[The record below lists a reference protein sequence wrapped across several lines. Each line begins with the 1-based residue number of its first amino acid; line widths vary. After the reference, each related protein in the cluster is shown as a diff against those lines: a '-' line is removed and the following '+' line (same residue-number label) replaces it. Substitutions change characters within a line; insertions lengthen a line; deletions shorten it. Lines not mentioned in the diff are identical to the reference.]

1 MYNENTLWIEV
12 LFLGI
17 YEAEQASEGYEFIS
31 TCYKP
36 KSFELYQLLEPIK
49 ENYQETNANRP
60 QIHQY
65 PWEKFLA
72 DGMKY
77 LLSHNIDCLP
87 PKTDHLYIKTD
98 NGEIVEVNHPT
109 KVEKDYTK
117 PIVRFG
123 MIAGGKNL
131 LTNDYLKSTLSD
143 KCQVLCFDSEIDQV
157 IAAIQGNRTDSFMII
172 RGISDYHDGTLN
184 KDWQPYSALC
194 AAAFMKTIIF
204 KIPKSE
210 TETDA

>member
-1 MYNENTLWIEV
+1 M
-12 LFLGI
+12 
-17 YEAEQASEGYEFIS
+17 
-31 TCYKP
+31 
-36 KSFELYQLLEPIK
+36 
-49 ENYQETNANRP
+49 
-60 QIHQY
+60 
-65 PWEKFLA
+65 
-72 DGMKY
+72 
-77 LLSHNIDCLP
+77 
-87 PKTDHLYIKTD
+87 D

-109 KVEKDYTK
+109 KVDKDYTK

-210 TETDA
+210 TETDD